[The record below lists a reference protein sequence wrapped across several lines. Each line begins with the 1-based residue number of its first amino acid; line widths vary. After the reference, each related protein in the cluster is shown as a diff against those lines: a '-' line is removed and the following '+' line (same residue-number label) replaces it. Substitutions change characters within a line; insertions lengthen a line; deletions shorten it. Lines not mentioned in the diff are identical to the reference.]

1 MASCMNVVFKG
12 DGRLAVVVGI
22 NNLFV
27 VIEIGRNE
35 TNSD

>member
-1 MASCMNVVFKG
+1 MNVVFKG